1 MKSSY
6 SFLLFVLSLF
16 SAVYAISETFTLELS
31 SSEKSL
37 KDMKIYIDDEYS
49 ITIGASS
56 ASGTSVKGS
65 IQEDGSLKLDSGDG
79 FVGIKRNFL
88 TITTNYTDYA
98 IPFAINKDG
107 YLLFQ
112 NTKDFKAIPS
122 GKTNS
127 WLLTSEDAVS
137 TAKDAFEIK
146 VKCVND
152 KGKKVGKFSI
162 AGSGASAIFNRKDVW
177 ALSLLS
183 FISLYLLS

>member
-65 IQEDGSLKLDSGDG
+65 IQ
-79 FVGIKRNFL
+79 
-88 TITTNYTDYA
+88 
-98 IPFAINKDG
+98 
-107 YLLFQ
+107 
-112 NTKDFKAIPS
+112 
-122 GKTNS
+122 
-127 WLLTSEDAVS
+127 AVS
-137 TAKDAFEIK
+137 YTHL
-146 VKCVND
+146 
-152 KGKKVGKFSI
+152 
-162 AGSGASAIFNRKDVW
+162 DV
-177 ALSLLS
+177 
-183 FISLYLLS
+183 YKRQP